1 MKNTNPIF
9 SLKNFRSFGE
19 EGADFELAPIT
30 VLTGCNSAGK
40 SSLVKALMLLS
51 KQSRVCEKAGK
62 KESKSVREALT
73 QKGSYYFPVG
83 TDIERNI
90 PSTELKV
97 YFKELG
103 LGRFDKIINRNSKD
117 DIITIT
123 YKIMSYYINEELI
136 VKRVFKAEKDILNGG
151 KLIDFSIEKQDGSLI
166 YRYFWNNEIQ
176 WPFADD
182 PDPKWHNFKYPYGW
196 DELDN
201 INSIKTNCDNF
212 SIASQYYELK
222 KHQNRLIDY
231 LAKQGLFLSEKE
243 MSELEMR
250 DQKVYKYI
258 NDKKNKLTST
268 ENKIEE
274 LENKLGKEQVELLCS
289 EYDEKTMRYWNSKLY
304 SFDEYDTPTGD
315 GNSTRD
321 LLERLGEE
329 GREARIQNNFM
340 NCVINECVSP
350 MFIYDI
356 DYVDSSSATV
366 KRLYSVED
374 ENKMCVALG
383 KLVKNGRT
391 GSYVNKWL
399 RMFGIADSIEVLG
412 TNEGI
417 GIMVYLIR
425 GDEKYLLADEGYGIT
440 QLVSLF
446 LQMENTIVNNTKSR
460 TITDHETY
468 EETLECYYL
477 PSFIA
482 IEEPEVHLHPKY
494 QSLLADM
501 FVEAY
506 QKYNIH
512 FIIETHSEYL
522 IRKLQV
528 LVADKEN
535 KLTPNDVSLNYV
547 DKDENG
553 ISTNRKIEILEDGR
567 LSGPFGPGFFD
578 EADSLAMDLMR
589 YKVRR

>member
-19 EGADFELAPIT
+19 ENADFELAPIT

-51 KQSRVCEKAGK
+51 RQPITSGKTYLSSKFTEEDETLDFDRIDAGADVVRNNPTKQ
-62 KESKSVREALT
+62 
-73 QKGSYYFPVG
+73 
-83 TDIERNI
+83 
-90 PSTELKV
+90 LKV
-97 YFKELG
+97 SAKEFG
-103 LGRFDKIINRNSKD
+103 LGRFDKVLHRFAQEEVIVIS
-117 DIITIT
+117 
-123 YKIMSYYINEELI
+123 YKIWSRFLQEILI
-136 VKRVFKAEKDILNGG
+136 VRKVFKANNSILNDGE
-151 KLIDFSIEKQDGSLI
+151 LVELSIEKKDGTIL
-166 YRYFWNNEIQ
+166 YKYFFNNKQ
-176 WPFADD
+176 NDFYD
-182 PDPKWHNFKYPYGW
+182 PEMGYVQYTIGW
-196 DELDN
+196 DEMFN
-201 INSIKTNCDNF
+201 INAVLDECNRCIDAWKYRELNDYHEHLNNVLSLRRKTVPDQKNTRIEETIERCRKRMNEIK
-212 SIASQYYELK
+212 SQYGNIMDDFLLSDDWKATYPESIRLSKTPMEELRLSK
-222 KHQNRLIDY
+222 LNEEEKHEEEHLRNQNNV
-231 LAKQGLFLSEKE
+231 FNN
-243 MSELEMR
+243 
-250 DQKVYKYI
+250 VI
-258 NDKKNKLTST
+258 NDCLNPWFL
-268 ENKIEE
+268 N
-274 LENKLGKEQVELLCS
+274 
-289 EYDEKTMRYWNSKLY
+289 
-304 SFDEYDTPTGD
+304 
-315 GNSTRD
+315 
-321 LLERLGEE
+321 
-329 GREARIQNNFM
+329 
-340 NCVINECVSP
+340 
-350 MFIYDI
+350 DI
-356 DYVDSSSATV
+356 TYIDSSSATV

-383 KLVKNGRT
+383 KLIKQGRT

-399 RMFGIADSIEVLG
+399 KMFGIADSIEVVG

-446 LQMENTIVNNTKSR
+446 LQIQNTIIDNKRTRTKPFE
-460 TITDHETY
+460 DNDE
-468 EETLECYYL
+468 YYYRH
-477 PSFIA
+477 SFIA

-553 ISTNRKIEILEDGR
+553 VSHNRQIKIQEDGR
-567 LSGPFGPGFFD
+567 LSEPFGPGFFD
-578 EADSLAMDLMR
+578 EADGLAMELMR

>member
-51 KQSRVCEKAGK
+51 KETFVKGTSDVISPDDSSEDCFQRLTAGAT
-62 KESKSVREALT
+62 V
-73 QKGSYYFPVG
+73 
-83 TDIERNI
+83 ERNK
-90 PSTELKV
+90 PSRLLKV
-97 YFKELG
+97 SSKELG
-103 LGRFDKIINRNSKD
+103 LGRYDKVLHQNASD
-117 DIITIT
+117 GTIVMS
-123 YKIMSYYINEELI
+123 YKIWSYYLQEEII
-136 VKRVFKAEKDILNGG
+136 VKRFYKAGEDILNEGE
-151 KLIDFSIEKQDGSLI
+151 LTEYSIEKKDGTTL
-166 YRYFWNNEIQ
+166 YKYFWDKERIS
-176 WPFADD
+176 FYD
-182 PDPKWHNFKYPYGW
+182 PEMG
-196 DELDN
+196 
-201 INSIKTNCDNF
+201 
-212 SIASQYYELK
+212 
-222 KHQNRLIDY
+222 LIDY
-231 LAKQGLFLSEKE
+231 PRGWVEVGNIKAVEENCNRYIDFCSFISCQNTQKRYSKWYSKFGSSNDTDSSHKE
-243 MSELEMR
+243 MVVKVEKILDLTNKRMAEIKNRWGDDIDKYRLSIDWELTYSPTEISV
-250 DQKVYKYI
+250 DA
-258 NDKKNKLTST
+258 KKNEQEHLQDQLYVDMLS
-268 ENKIEE
+268 
-274 LENKLGKEQVELLCS
+274 KE
-289 EYDEKTMRYWNSKLY
+289 
-304 SFDEYDTPTGD
+304 
-315 GNSTRD
+315 
-321 LLERLGEE
+321 ERLY
-329 GREARIQNNFM
+329 RIQNNVFHGL
-340 NCVINECVSP
+340 INECVSP
-350 MFIYDI
+350 WFLKDVKYI
-356 DYVDSSSATV
+356 DSSSASV
-366 KRLYSVED
+366 KRLYSIED

-383 KLVKNGRT
+383 KMVKRGKT

-399 RMFGIADSIEVLG
+399 KMFGIADSIEVVG

-425 GDEKYLLADEGYGIT
+425 GEEKYLLADEGYGIT

-446 LQMENTIVNNTKSR
+446 LQMQNTIIDNRRSR
-460 TITDHETY
+460 MIIDPETFEDTY
-468 EETLECYYL
+468 EYYYL
-477 PSFIA
+477 HSFIA

-535 KLTPNDVSLNYV
+535 ELTPNDVSLNYV

-553 ISTNRKIEILEDGR
+553 VSHNRQIIIQEDGR
-567 LSGPFGPGFFD
+567 LSEPFGPGFFD
-578 EADSLAMDLMR
+578 EADSLAMDLMK

>member
-30 VLTGCNSAGK
+30 VLTGCNSSGK

-51 KQSRVCEKAGK
+51 KQSLDKSGETDFTPRNSEGWDGVGPDHFIAGADV
-62 KESKSVREALT
+62 VRY
-73 QKGSYYFPVG
+73 K
-83 TDIERNI
+83 
-90 PSTELKV
+90 PS
-97 YFKELG
+97 KELLVSAKEFG
-103 LGRFDKIINRNSKD
+103 LGRFDKVLSRYIKD
-117 DIITIT
+117 GEIGFS
-123 YKIMSYYINEELI
+123 YKVWSRFLQEELL
-136 VKRVFKAEKDILNGG
+136 VKRLFKEDKSLLNNG
-151 KLIDFSIEKQDGSLI
+151 KLTELSIERKDGTIL
-166 YRYFWNNEIQ
+166 YKYFFNNEMTDIDEDKCVFVQ
-176 WPFADD
+176 PH
-182 PDPKWHNFKYPYGW
+182 PIGW
-196 DELDN
+196 DEMFN
-201 INSIKTNCDNF
+201 IIAIEEHCNRYNDAEEYINLLNRQKDISRWLSLGRGSKIRHMHFENECEDEIVKLNKRMDEIRCQWGDIIDNF
-212 SIASQYYELK
+212 FVSDDWESTYPKPERQP
-222 KHQNRLIDY
+222 Q
-231 LAKQGLFLSEKE
+231 
-243 MSELEMR
+243 
-250 DQKVYKYI
+250 
-258 NDKKNKLTST
+258 TST
-268 ENKIEE
+268 QSVLLTEE
-274 LENKLGKEQVELLCS
+274 APDPEEQKQDA
-289 EYDEKTMRYWNSKLY
+289 YFRQ
-304 SFDEYDTPTGD
+304 
-315 GNSTRD
+315 
-321 LLERLGEE
+321 
-329 GREARIQNNFM
+329 QNNIY
-340 NCVINECVSP
+340 NLVVNECLFP
-350 MFIYDI
+350 WFLNDI
-356 DYVDSSSATV
+356 AYIDSSSASV

-399 RMFGIADSIEVLG
+399 KMFGIADGIEVVG

-446 LQMENTIVNNTKSR
+446 LQMENTIIENTRSR
-460 TITDHETY
+460 TITDPETFEDTY
-468 EETLECYYL
+468 EYYYRH
-477 PSFIA
+477 SFIA

-567 LSGPFGPGFFD
+567 LSEPFGPGFFD
-578 EADSLAMDLMR
+578 EADSLAMDLMK